1 MALAAAL
8 AAPGAAS
15 ATTVLVM
22 SITGSGVEILVNNS
36 VVRTLRPG
44 ESSPEGVKLIDLGSG
59 AALIEV
65 DGRRWLM
72 PLGSSTATTL
82 VLQADERGHFIVTAA
97 INGIPV
103 TALVDT
109 GASSIAMNLS
119 DARRAGVNLSG
130 ARRVRILTAS
140 GAREALLVQLGTVQ
154 VGDIVV
160 NDVEAT
166 LSERDE
172 LPITLLGMSFLKHL
186 DMYRIGASLTLTLRH

>member
-1 MALAAAL
+1 M
-8 AAPGAAS
+8 
-15 ATTVLVM
+15 
-22 SITGSGVEILVNNS
+22 
-36 VVRTLRPG
+36 
-44 ESSPEGVKLIDLGSG
+44 
-59 AALIEV
+59 
-65 DGRRWLM
+65 
-72 PLGSSTATTL
+72 
-82 VLQADERGHFIVTAA
+82 TAA

-103 TALVDT
+103 RALVDT

>member
-1 MALAAAL
+1 VAL
-8 AAPGAAS
+8 AAPGAAL

-22 SITGSGVEILVNNS
+22 SITGSGVEVLVNNS
-36 VVRTLRPG
+36 VVRALRPG
-44 ESSPEGVKLIDLGSG
+44 EISPEGVKLIDIGSG

-72 PLGSSTATTL
+72 PLGSSNATTL

-103 TALVDT
+103 RALVDT

-154 VGDIVV
+154 VGDILV

>member
-8 AAPGAAS
+8 AAPGVAS

-103 TALVDT
+103 RALVDT

>member
-22 SITGSGVEILVNNS
+22 SITGSGVEVLVNNS
-36 VVRTLRPG
+36 AVRTLRPG

-103 TALVDT
+103 RALVDT

>member
-1 MALAAAL
+1 MALAAVLGAPAAAL
-8 AAPGAAS
+8 

-22 SITGSGVEILVNNS
+22 SITGSGVEVLVNNS
-36 VVRTLRPG
+36 AVRTLRPG
-44 ESSPEGVKLIDLGSG
+44 ETSPEGVKLIDLGSG

-82 VLQADERGHFIVTAA
+82 VLQADERGHFVVTAA

-103 TALVDT
+103 RALVDT

-140 GAREALLVQLGTVQ
+140 GAREALLVQLATVQ

-172 LPITLLGMSFLKHL
+172 LPITLLGMSFLRHL

>member
-1 MALAAAL
+1 VAL
-8 AAPGAAS
+8 AAPGAAL

-22 SITGSGVEILVNNS
+22 SITGSGVEVLVNNS

-44 ESSPEGVKLIDLGSG
+44 EISPEGVKLIDLGSA

-97 INGIPV
+97 INGIAV
-103 TALVDT
+103 RALVDT

-119 DARRAGVNLSG
+119 DARRAGVDLSG

-140 GAREALLVQLGTVQ
+140 GAREALLVRLGTVQ

-172 LPITLLGMSFLKHL
+172 LPITLLGMSFLRHL

>member
-1 MALAAAL
+1 VALAAAL

-103 TALVDT
+103 RALVDT

>member
-1 MALAAAL
+1 
-8 AAPGAAS
+8 
-15 ATTVLVM
+15 VLVM

-103 TALVDT
+103 RALVDT

>member
-1 MALAAAL
+1 MAL
-8 AAPGAAS
+8 AAPGAAL

-22 SITGSGVEILVNNS
+22 SITGSGVEVLVNNS
-36 VVRTLRPG
+36 VVRALRPG
-44 ESSPEGVKLIDLGSG
+44 EISPEGVKLIDIGSG

-72 PLGSSTATTL
+72 PLGSSNATTL

-103 TALVDT
+103 RALVDT

-172 LPITLLGMSFLKHL
+172 LPITLLGMSFLRHL

>member
-103 TALVDT
+103 RALVDT

>member
-1 MALAAAL
+1 MLAAPAAAL
-8 AAPGAAS
+8 

-22 SITGSGVEILVNNS
+22 SITGSGVEVLVNNS
-36 VVRTLRPG
+36 AVRALRPG
-44 ESSPEGVKLIDLGSG
+44 ETSPEGVKLIDLGSG

-82 VLQADERGHFIVTAA
+82 VVQADERGHFIVTAA

-103 TALVDT
+103 RALVDT

-130 ARRVRILTAS
+130 AQRVRILTAS
-140 GAREALLVQLGTVQ
+140 GPREALLVQLGTVQ

>member
-1 MALAAAL
+1 VAL
-8 AAPGAAS
+8 AAPGAAL

-22 SITGSGVEILVNNS
+22 SITGSGVEVLVNNS

-44 ESSPEGVKLIDLGSG
+44 EISPEGVKLIDLGSG

-97 INGIPV
+97 INGIAV
-103 TALVDT
+103 RALVDT

-119 DARRAGVNLSG
+119 DARRAGVDLSG

-140 GAREALLVQLGTVQ
+140 GAREALLVRLGTVQ

-172 LPITLLGMSFLKHL
+172 LPITLLGMSFLRHL

>member
-1 MALAAAL
+1 
-8 AAPGAAS
+8 
-15 ATTVLVM
+15 M
-22 SITGSGVEILVNNS
+22 SITGSGVEVLVNNGA
-36 VVRTLRPG
+36 VRTLRPG
-44 ESSPEGVKLIDLGSG
+44 ESSPEGVKLIDLGSDS
-59 AALIEV
+59 ALIEV

-72 PLGSSTATTL
+72 PLGSSTGSSL
-82 VLQADERGHFIVTAA
+82 VLQADERGHFIVTAM
-97 INGIPV
+97 INGAPV

-119 DARRAGVNLSG
+119 DARRAGVSLSG

-154 VGDIVV
+154 VGDIVI

-186 DMYRIGASLTLTLRH
+186 DMYRSGASLTLTLRH

>member
-1 MALAAAL
+1 VALAIPGAAL
-8 AAPGAAS
+8 ATS
-15 ATTVLVM
+15 VLVM
-22 SITGSGVEILVNNS
+22 SIEGAGVEVLVNNS
-36 VVRTLRPG
+36 AVRKLRPG
-44 ESSPEGVKLIDLGSG
+44 ETSPEGVKLIDFGSG
-59 AALIEV
+59 GALIEV

-119 DARRAGVNLSG
+119 DARRAGVSLSG

-186 DMYRIGASLTLTLRH
+186 DMYRSGASLTLTLRH

>member
-1 MALAAAL
+1 VAL
-8 AAPGAAS
+8 AAPGAAL

-22 SITGSGVEILVNNS
+22 SITGSGVEVLVNNS
-36 VVRTLRPG
+36 VVRALRPG
-44 ESSPEGVKLIDLGSG
+44 EISPEGVKLIDIGSG

-72 PLGSSTATTL
+72 PLGSSNATTL

-103 TALVDT
+103 RALVDT

-154 VGDIVV
+154 VGDILV

-172 LPITLLGMSFLKHL
+172 LPITLLGMSFLRHL

>member
-1 MALAAAL
+1 VALAAAL
-8 AAPGAAS
+8 AAPGAAL

-22 SITGSGVEILVNNS
+22 SITGSGVEVLVNNS
-36 VVRTLRPG
+36 AVRTLRPG

-103 TALVDT
+103 RALVDT

>member
-1 MALAAAL
+1 VALAT
-8 AAPGAAS
+8 S
-15 ATTVLVM
+15 VLVM
-22 SITGSGVEILVNNS
+22 SITGTGVEVLVNNS

-72 PLGSSTATTL
+72 PLGSSTASSL

-97 INGIPV
+97 INGV
-103 TALVDT
+103 AVRALVDT
-109 GASSIAMNLS
+109 GASAVAMNLS
-119 DARRAGVNLSG
+119 EARRAGVSLSG
-130 ARRVRILTAS
+130 ARRVRVLTAS
-140 GAREALLVQLGTVQ
+140 GAREALLVQLATVQ
-154 VGDIVV
+154 VGEIVV
-160 NDVEAT
+160 YDVEAT

-186 DMYRIGASLTLTLRH
+186 DMYRSGASLTLTRRQ

>member
-1 MALAAAL
+1 VAL
-8 AAPGAAS
+8 AAPGAAL

-22 SITGSGVEILVNNS
+22 SITGSGVEVLVNNS

-44 ESSPEGVKLIDLGSG
+44 EISPEGVKLIDLGSG

-97 INGIPV
+97 INGIAV
-103 TALVDT
+103 RALVDT
-109 GASSIAMNLS
+109 GASSIEMNLS
-119 DARRAGVNLSG
+119 DARRAGVDLSG

-172 LPITLLGMSFLKHL
+172 LPITLLGMSFLRHL

>member
-1 MALAAAL
+1 
-8 AAPGAAS
+8 
-15 ATTVLVM
+15 M
-22 SITGSGVEILVNNS
+22 SITGGAVEILVNNS
-36 VVRTLRPG
+36 AVRTLRAG
-44 ESSPEGVKLIDLGSG
+44 QTSPEGVKLIDLGSTG
-59 AALIEV
+59 ALIEV

-72 PLGSSTATTL
+72 PLGSSTASTL
-82 VLQADERGHFIVTAA
+82 VLEADERGHFIVTAA

-103 TALVDT
+103 RALVDT

-119 DARRAGVNLSG
+119 DARRAGVSLSG

-172 LPITLLGMSFLKHL
+172 LPITLLGMSFLRHL
-186 DMYRIGASLTLTLRH
+186 DMYRSGASLTLTRRH

>member
-1 MALAAAL
+1 MAL

-103 TALVDT
+103 RALVDT